1 LAKSFR
7 CKLVTPSAALLDD
20 TVRYASVPAHD
31 GLMGIEAGHAPMLV
45 KLGLGELRLDMA
57 DDAKLGKGGSR
68 SFVMNGG
75 TLKVSD
81 NEVII
86 LAEQAVPAEEINAA
100 DAEAEL
106 RKVTDSLKTASKPE
120 LVAQARSQQAF
131 VQKKLAMARAGKG
144 I

>member
-20 TVRYASVPAHD
+20 TVRYASIPAHD

-45 KLGLGELRLDMA
+45 KLGVGELRLEMA
-57 DDAKLGKGGSR
+57 DDAKLGKGGTR
-68 SFVMNGG
+68 SYAMNGG
-75 TLKVSD
+75 TLKVAND
-81 NEVII
+81 EVII
-86 LAEQAVPAEEINAA
+86 LAENAVPAEEINAA

-106 RKVTDSLKTASKPE
+106 RKLSDVAKGLTKPAAIE
-120 LVAQARSQQAF
+120 DNRQQQSF
-131 VQKKLAMARAGKG
+131 VKKKLALARGGKS

>member
-20 TVRYASVPAHD
+20 TVRYASIPAHD

-45 KLGLGELRLDMA
+45 KLGVGELRLEMA
-57 DDAKLGKGGSR
+57 DDAKLGKGGTR
-68 SFVMNGG
+68 SYAMNGG
-75 TLKVSD
+75 TLKVAND
-81 NEVII
+81 EVII
-86 LAEQAVPAEEINAA
+86 LAEHAVPAEEINAS

-106 RKVTDSLKTASKPE
+106 RKLADVARGLTKPAAIE
-120 LVAQARSQQAF
+120 ENRQQQTF
-131 VQKKLAMARAGKG
+131 VKKKLALARGGKS

>member
-1 LAKSFR
+1 MAKSFR

-20 TVRYASVPAHD
+20 MVRYASIPAHD
-31 GLMGIEAGHAPMLV
+31 GLMGIEGDHAPMLV

-75 TLKVSD
+75 TLKVAN

-86 LAEQAVPAEEINAA
+86 LAEQAVPVEEINAA
-100 DAEAEL
+100 DTESEL
-106 RKVTDSLKTASKPE
+106 RKITDNLKVTTKIE
-120 LVAQARSQQAF
+120 LMEAARNQQAF
-131 VQKKLAMARAGKG
+131 AQKKLALARGGRG